1 MRSRY
6 LTVPIALMGYDI
18 IVFDGRGSGESRSVG
33 NKNQFTKILNDLG
46 CVIQFISEQDRF
58 NSRPIYLLGIS
69 LGAMTS
75 LIQGIHLESVQRIIA
90 IAGMSHFRDLWPRSP
105 IPFKKE
111 WWVWL
116 RFRIFGVNLNPPE
129 EINAKV
135 SPYIQFIQ
143 KKQSFPQPE
152 LWKDYTQQKIFLIHS
167 RTDKIIPFNQFLQNR
182 EICELPLEN
191 WLLTKEGGHMFR
203 KYEIALLGAIYFALY
218 RN

>member
-1 MRSRY
+1 
-6 LTVPIALMGYDI
+6 
-18 IVFDGRGSGESRSVG
+18 
-33 NKNQFTKILNDLG
+33 
-46 CVIQFISEQDRF
+46 
-58 NSRPIYLLGIS
+58 
-69 LGAMTS
+69 MTS
-75 LIQGIHLESVQRIIA
+75 LIQGIHLEISSTDNRNCRNE
-90 IAGMSHFRDLWPRSP
+90 SLSRSRPRSP

-191 WLLTKEGGHMFR
+191 WLLTKEGGYMFR
-203 KYEIALLGAIYFALY
+203 KYEIALLGGIYFALIVIS
-218 RN
+218 RKRENFEIP